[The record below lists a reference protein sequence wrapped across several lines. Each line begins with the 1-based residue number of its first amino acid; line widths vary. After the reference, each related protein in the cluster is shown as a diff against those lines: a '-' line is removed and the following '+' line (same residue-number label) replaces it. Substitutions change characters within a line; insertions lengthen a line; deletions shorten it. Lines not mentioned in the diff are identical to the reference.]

1 MHPNGWIDENQE
13 SGKWLP
19 ALLIALFV
27 AFVIGGIWFFVR
39 EHRKGKVNEFKY
51 EYEQNR

>member
-1 MHPNGWIDENQE
+1 MNPWQE
-13 SGKWLP
+13 ASDKEKGFWLP

-39 EHRKGKVNEFKY
+39 EYRKGKVNEFKY
-51 EYEQNR
+51 EHEQRN